1 MLDFMKKKKVTVR
14 VPATSA
20 NIGPGFDSF
29 ACALS
34 LYNTITFEL
43 CGSTLAFE
51 GCDEAFRNRENL
63 AYRGYELAMKKMG
76 LSAEDG
82 LKITIDADVP
92 VCRGLG
98 SSSTLIVA
106 GAMAANEL
114 HDKKLSRMEIL
125 EVANE
130 IEGHPDNVAAA
141 IAGGLTAS
149 MLDEGKP
156 YTVKYRMHEDIHTV
170 VVIPDFEL
178 STTLARGALPQEVPF
193 KDAVFNLSHA
203 ALLLRA
209 LELGDEDMIKVSL
222 KDRLHQDFRKK
233 LIPGYAE
240 SEKFA
245 LELGAITYCI
255 SGAGSTQ
262 LALVKGDAVEFADRL
277 REKIH
282 TVCPGWTVLALSADN
297 DGVKVVG

>member
-76 LSAEDG
+76 LSVEDG

-149 MLDEGKP
+149 MLDDGKP

-170 VVIPDFEL
+170 VVIPDFQGC
-178 STTLARGALPQEVPF
+178 SIQSVTCGIAFARARTGRRGYDKGVAQRPPAPGLQKKADTGLCGE
-193 KDAVFNLSHA
+193 
-203 ALLLRA
+203 R
-209 LELGDEDMIKVSL
+209 KVCS
-222 KDRLHQDFRKK
+222 
-233 LIPGYAE
+233 
-240 SEKFA
+240 
-245 LELGAITYCI
+245 
-255 SGAGSTQ
+255 
-262 LALVKGDAVEFADRL
+262 
-277 REKIH
+277 
-282 TVCPGWTVLALSADN
+282 
-297 DGVKVVG
+297 